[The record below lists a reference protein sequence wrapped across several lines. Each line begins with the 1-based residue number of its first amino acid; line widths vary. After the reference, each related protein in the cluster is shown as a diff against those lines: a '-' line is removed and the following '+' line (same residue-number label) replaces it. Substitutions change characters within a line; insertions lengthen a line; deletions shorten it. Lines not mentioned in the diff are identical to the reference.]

1 MRLEQ
6 ISHESNGEK
15 LRWVQKLE
23 ADKVNKTQPSSFSQ
37 SLKLKGEER
46 EKDVYETGM
55 I

>member
-23 ADKVNKTQPSSFSQ
+23 ANKVNKTQPSSFSQ